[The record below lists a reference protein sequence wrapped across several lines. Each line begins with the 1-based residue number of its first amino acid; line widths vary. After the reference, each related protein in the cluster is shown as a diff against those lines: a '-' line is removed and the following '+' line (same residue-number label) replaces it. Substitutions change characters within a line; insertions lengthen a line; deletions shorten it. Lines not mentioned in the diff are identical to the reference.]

1 MRQIFLDTETTG
13 LNPRTGDRVIE
24 IGCVELVNRQL
35 TGNNFHRYINPE
47 RESDPGALAVH
58 GLTSDFLSDKPKF
71 SAVIAE
77 LWTKELS
84 SWTAHRVTAAREK
97 IETIAAKFKTTPQV
111 IREANDIP
119 PNMHV
124 KAGSVLLVPKLATT
138 SDKDI
143 SDEVVNNATMNVEP
157 DGPAKRR
164 ITIKVS
170 KHDDLKS
177 IAQRYKVTE
186 AQIREWNDLKGKKIV
201 TGQSLKLEVR
211 AGKAKSK
218 NGKTEKTGRTSKSSS
233 NKHSH

>member
-1 MRQIFLDTETTG
+1 M
-13 LNPRTGDRVIE
+13 
-24 IGCVELVNRQL
+24 
-35 TGNNFHRYINPE
+35 
-47 RESDPGALAVH
+47 S
-58 GLTSDFLSDKPKF
+58 K
-71 SAVIAE
+71 
-77 LWTKELS
+77 WTKALS

-124 KAGSVLLVPKLATT
+124 KAGSVLLVPKLAST
-138 SDKDI
+138 SDRDI
-143 SDEVVNNATMNVEP
+143 ADEVVNNATMNVEA

-170 KHDDLKS
+170 KHDNLKS

-201 TGQSLKLEVR
+201 AGQSLKLEVR
-211 AGKAKSK
+211 AGKAKPKSSK
-218 NGKTEKTGRTSKSSS
+218 AEKNSRTSKSSS

>member
-1 MRQIFLDTETTG
+1 
-13 LNPRTGDRVIE
+13 
-24 IGCVELVNRQL
+24 
-35 TGNNFHRYINPE
+35 
-47 RESDPGALAVH
+47 
-58 GLTSDFLSDKPKF
+58 
-71 SAVIAE
+71 
-77 LWTKELS
+77 
-84 SWTAHRVTAAREK
+84 VTAAREK

-143 SDEVVNNATMNVEP
+143 ADEVVNNATMNVEA

-201 TGQSLKLEVR
+201 AGQSLKLEVR

-218 NGKTEKTGRTSKSSS
+218 NGKAEKSEKSSRTSKSSS